1 MSRAR
6 HEEHDKK
13 HERAKGGG
21 IGAIGKVKEE
31 SYAGTGSDTEKEA
44 ERRARGGKVHKGKMP
59 MMMHGKAPKHHANR
73 PGRKRGGSM
82 GADSH
87 PMTEASRLSEPQ
99 GMSGRTSNRV
109 DREDD

>member
-13 HERAKGGG
+13 RAKGGG
-21 IGAIGKVKEE
+21 IGAMNDKME
-31 SYAGTGSDTEKEA
+31 SYTAGNPDTEKEA
-44 ERRARGGKVHKGKMP
+44 EKRARGGKVHKGKMP
-59 MMMHGKAPKHHANR
+59 RMVHGSAPHHHGNR

-87 PMTEASRLSEPQ
+87 PMTEASRLEAPE
-99 GMSGRTSNRV
+99 GMSRRDGV
-109 DREDD
+109 DKEDD